1 MIPKTLLQTWWHGNG
16 WETCHL
22 ERSGTVR
29 SGKTRHDKTIRLIYA
44 CEMRNLGVEHD
55 ARLQIQRVAMR
66 IWSLRRTTKGSGA
79 PPAFSI
85 FQHLSASFSAE
96 SQHICGRMWH
106 VRLPRPLRTSRSGVV
121 ARRSSPRA
129 LQERHA
135 AHSNIKHQSDCNQ
148 TYQTYSNILKLF

>member
-1 MIPKTLLQTWWHGNG
+1 M
-16 WETCHL
+16 

-55 ARLQIQRVAMR
+55 ARLQIQRVAMQ
-66 IWSLRRTTKGSGA
+66 IWSLRRS
-79 PPAFSI
+79 FSI
-85 FQHLSASFSAE
+85 YQHLSASFSAE
-96 SQHICGRMWH
+96 SQQICGRMWH
-106 VRLPRPLRTSRSGVV
+106 VRLPGPLRISRSGVV

-148 TYQTYSNILKLF
+148 TYQTYQTSSNILKLFQCILMYFTL

>member
-29 SGKTRHDKTIRLIYA
+29 SGKTRHDKTIRPNSRCGTRCSA
-44 CEMRNLGVEHD
+44 ADSTSCHANMEP
-55 ARLQIQRVAMR
+55 
-66 IWSLRRTTKGSGA
+66 TKNYEGFRGA
-79 PPAFSI
+79 TC

-106 VRLPRPLRTSRSGVV
+106 VRLPRPLRISRSGVV